1 MQFESAD
8 PSVVKS
14 IKQRELLNHWLRAAT
29 RHRPLP
35 VVGAFEPHHA
45 GEELADMMGFDV
57 AREGDK
63 ARFVI
68 TQEGAQL
75 TATYGNDDVDPAKR
89 TNRYLDDA
97 IGPERYAN
105 VVASYLA
112 CVKHR
117 QPIYSVA
124 VVQDADS
131 KDVSYERLLLPFGKG
146 CSVEQIVGS
155 YKSISIEGVFK
166 INNLMGLK
174 PKAIPVITIRAIIDQ
189 AFVPRGPNR
198 PAADEVIELN

>member
-1 MQFESAD
+1 MEYESAD

-35 VVGAFEPHHA
+35 LNSDFQMHHS

-57 AREGDK
+57 AGEGDS

-68 TQEGAQL
+68 TQEGARL
-75 TATYGNDDVDPAKR
+75 TATYGNDDVDPAR
-89 TNRYLDDA
+89 RINRYLDDA

-105 VVASYLA
+105 VVPSYLA
-112 CVKHR
+112 CVRHKR
-117 QPIYSVA
+117 PIYSVA

-131 KDVSYERLLLPFGKG
+131 KDVSYERLLLPFGSG
-146 CSVEQIVGS
+146 SSVEQIIGS
-155 YKSISIEGVFK
+155 YKSISIDGGFK

-174 PKAIPVITIRAIIDQ
+174 PKAVHVIKIRAIIDRG
-189 AFVPRGPNR
+189 FVPRASDR
-198 PAADEVIELN
+198 HASDEVIELN